1 MRLKRSFESYTI
13 DARLE
18 RLDAIEAF
26 PVGGC
31 LEFEIGVLLY
41 DSHLNPGSAKPAES
55 VRVPVIVAVLKAI
68 RNSASEIKKV

>member
-1 MRLKRSFESYTI
+1 MKRSFESYTI

-41 DSHLNPGSAKPAES
+41 DSHLNPREREARGVRKSARDRGC
-55 VRVPVIVAVLKAI
+55 VKAI